1 VKARSGLLIA
11 FGLLSL
17 TLVVAGIFVSVE
29 SGAPASAGARNAGAW
44 IAGALAAAGLSA
56 LKRRDVLQVA
66 LWAAPAGLA
75 ASLLGPGVQDVHRWV
90 TLGPLH
96 LNVAMLLLPAAVV
109 ALAVLCTT
117 GASAWVAG
125 LAALVL
131 LVVQPDAS
139 QATTLAAVSVLVAF
153 AALRRTPARMALV
166 VGIAAALAGMA
177 WLRPDPLEPIA
188 EVEGILGLA
197 LGLSPWLA
205 TAAGLLLAGV
215 AAAPVVWGARGSPI
229 ERRAGAALGLC
240 FLLWAA
246 TPFLGAFPVP
256 LMGLGMS
263 PIIGAWLGVGLLAGL
278 REAAPPSA

>member
-1 VKARSGLLIA
+1 MKTRNGLLIA

-44 IAGALAAAGLSA
+44 IAGALAAAGLSV

-109 ALAVLCTT
+109 ALAVLCTK

-139 QATTLAAVSVLVAF
+139 QATTLAAVATLLAVAAF
-153 AALRRTPARMALV
+153 RRAPVRMVLV
-166 VGIAAALAGMA
+166 VGIAAALTGMA
-177 WLRPDPLEPIA
+177 WLRHDPLEPIA

-215 AAAPVVWGARGSPI
+215 AAVPVVWGWRGSPT

-240 FLLWAA
+240 LLLWAA
-246 TPFLGAFPVP
+246 APFLGAFPVP

-278 REAAPPSA
+278 REPAPPSA

>member
-1 VKARSGLLIA
+1 MKTRSGLLIT

-17 TLVVAGIFVSVE
+17 TLIVAGIFVSIE
-29 SGAPASAGARNAGAW
+29 NGAPASAGARNAAAW

-75 ASLLGPGVQDVHRWV
+75 ASLLGPGLQDVHRWV

-109 ALAVLCTT
+109 GLAALCTT

-131 LVVQPDAS
+131 LVIQPDAS
-139 QATTLAAVSVLVAF
+139 QATTLAAV
-153 AALRRTPARMALV
+153 AALLAVAAFRRAPVRIALV
-166 VGIAAALAGMA
+166 VGIAGALAGAA

-197 LGLSPWLA
+197 LDLSPWLA
-205 TAAGLLLAGV
+205 AAAGLLLAGV
-215 AAAPVVWGARGSPI
+215 AAVPVLWGLRGTPT
-229 ERRAGAALGLC
+229 ERLAGAALGLC
-240 FLLWAA
+240 LLLWAVM
-246 TPFLGAFPVP
+246 PFLGAFPVP

-263 PIIGAWLGVGLLAGL
+263 PILGAWLGVGLLAGL
-278 REAAPPSA
+278 REPAPPLA

>member
-1 VKARSGLLIA
+1 MKTRSGLLIA